1 MRLSLALAFLFFIG
15 SCFGWVLELLYRNL
29 THRHKKWINPGFCTG
44 PYLPIYGFGLCT
56 LFLLASMEDLH
67 LIADP
72 IWNRVALFLAMAV
85 AMTLIEYIAGLA
97 CLKYLKVRLWDYSN
111 LWGKYSGD
119 HLPAVLLLLGGAWR
133 GVLFSGAS
141 LYPECAGVVVQQ
153 SGVFLLHWYVLRRVH
168 HRRGAFQPD
177 HCQAEAVRRGK
188 QGCREI
194 REHQGPHPGFQPECR
209 CQVSLFLPLPFGQPS
224 GRAPEGNVSQAGKA
238 ERQPEMI
245 LLAERR

>member
-1 MRLSLALAFLFFIG
+1 MLLRIFVDNINYFNHGIYHKILYLIRSALWHRGGYVNRGRKNIFRTPASSFLSALHNFAKSG
-15 SCFGWVLELLYRNL
+15 ARYSQEDSM
-29 THRHKKWINPGFCTG
+29 KK
-44 PYLPIYGFGLCT
+44 GL
-56 LFLLASMEDLH
+56 M
-67 LIADP
+67 
-72 IWNRVALFLAMAV
+72 
-85 AMTLIEYIAGLA
+85 
-97 CLKYLKVRLWDYSN
+97 
-111 LWGKYSGD
+111 
-119 HLPAVLLLLGGAWR
+119 GGAWR

-177 HCQAEAVRRGK
+177 HCQAEKVRRGK
-188 QGCREI
+188 QGRREI